1 MVYFV
6 CKARPGIPF
15 DEKLT
20 SKDKKGTSWDE
31 KGTYKL
37 LLPSRPERSFLRVSG
52 KNKSKI

>member
-6 CKARPGIPF
+6 CKASPGIPF

-37 LLPSRPERSFLRVSG
+37 PLPSRPERSFLRVSG